1 MPPQTRAA
9 GTKNRTLWSN
19 ADFTKFWVGETV
31 SLMGVQVT
39 ALALPLV
46 AVLTLHAGPE
56 QTGMLRFVQFVPF
69 LFLALLFGVWA
80 DRRRKRPLMI
90 GANVT
95 RAVLIGLVPLLAA
108 LGALSIGVLYL
119 LALLIGICTVLF
131 DVCWM
136 SYVPALVDKQHLVSA
151 NGKVSSSYSAAEM
164 AGPGLAGALVQ
175 ILTAP
180 YAMIVDSLSYV
191 VSVLMLV
198 FIRRPEPEPARP
210 RSQRQLKREIGE
222 GIVFVGRNPFLRT
235 IAIIGSSF
243 NFCFM
248 FIEGIFVLYAVT
260 VLGFSA
266 ATIGLVLG
274 LSAGGGLLGA
284 LLAQAFTARFAFGRV
299 YLVAVVIGYCGPLLV
314 PAAHGPGWLAALL
327 VGAGYFLMRF
337 GLAVANVVA
346 ISLRQA
352 VTPQPL
358 LGRMTAGMRM
368 LLYGLGTL
376 GALAGGF
383 LGAALGLREALWVA
397 AIASAA
403 AVLPLFFSMI
413 PQLPRLPE
421 TPEEALEFAS
431 HGRSPRGR
439 LSISG

>member
-1 MPPQTRAA
+1 MPPQTHDA

-19 ADFTKFWVGETV
+19 HDFTKFWVGETV

-90 GANVT
+90 GANVA

-119 LALLIGICTVLF
+119 LALVIGICTVLF

-136 SYVPALVDKQHLVSA
+136 SYVPALVDKEHLVSA

-164 AGPGLAGALVQ
+164 AGPGIAGALVQ
-175 ILTAP
+175 IFTAP
-180 YAMIVDSLSYV
+180 YAMIVDGLSYV
-191 VSVLMLV
+191 VSVFMLV

-210 RSQRQLKREIGE
+210 PQRQLKREISE

-243 NFCFM
+243 NFCYM

-266 ATIGLVLG
+266 SAIGLVLG

-299 YLVAVVIGYCGPLLV
+299 YLAAVVVGYCGPLLV
-314 PAAHGPGWLAALL
+314 PAARGPC
-327 VGAGYFLMRF
+327 
-337 GLAVANVVA
+337 
-346 ISLRQA
+346 
-352 VTPQPL
+352 
-358 LGRMTAGMRM
+358 
-368 LLYGLGTL
+368 
-376 GALAGGF
+376 GF
-383 LGAALGLREALWVA
+383 PRCW
-397 AIASAA
+397 SAPA
-403 AVLPLFFSMI
+403 TF
-413 PQLPRLPE
+413 
-421 TPEEALEFAS
+421 
-431 HGRSPRGR
+431 
-439 LSISG
+439 